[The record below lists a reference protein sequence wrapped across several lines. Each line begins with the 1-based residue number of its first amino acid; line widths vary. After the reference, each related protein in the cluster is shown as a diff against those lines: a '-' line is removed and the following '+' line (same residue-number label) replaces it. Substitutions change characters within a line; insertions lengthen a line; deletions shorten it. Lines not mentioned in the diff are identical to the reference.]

1 MAFALSD
8 RPTVLLSSCP
18 PVLLSSCPP
27 VRLSD
32 CPTVRL
38 SDCLPSPPSSHY
50 FLRVTD
56 VVALAAELLTLQSS
70 TGSEGPAVDFVSR
83 WLVSRGWNVTT
94 QEVTKGRA
102 NVWAS
107 RAGGGVTFS
116 THLDTVP
123 PYLPPRLEGNRL

>member
-1 MAFALSD
+1 MAHRFSRSPLQAL
-8 RPTVLLSSCP
+8 LLSSRFE
-18 PVLLSSCPP
+18 SCPD
-27 VRLSD
+27 LAGY
-32 CPTVRL
+32 
-38 SDCLPSPPSSHY
+38 PPSRLTRY
-50 FLRVTD
+50 FDGMTD
-56 VVALAAELLTLQSS
+56 VVALAAELLALQSS

-94 QEVTKGRA
+94 QEVSKGRA

-123 PYLPPRLEGNRL
+123 PYLPPRLEGG